1 MSAVRTVMVEAGD
14 TSWDVAAFV
23 EGETSVV
30 ERPPK
35 DDRPKAQKTILARL
49 LQQQDNML
57 NIVEELRALV
67 DEERTTST
75 ETLKALLTLQKQAV
89 DKKEVEI
96 AEADTNEQHEA
107 YDRCIRELG
116 FNDIIFDITRP
127 KINGAVVLTKK
138 EKDTLKSNQLG
149 YITHLFDPSIKR
161 KGKGPLPSDAK
172 SARQRAL
179 SILSKEQR
187 GLCKALITQFDAG
200 RDVRNEKQHP
210 TPDLATAL
218 ERTRDT
224 AGQYVQTL
232 ECFLATNPKKMKGAR
247 DTEETDLDL
256 FAAKGTYT
264 AISRLK
270 KDLENMKAE
279 KQTTEMRLEQ
289 RLAKK

>member
-1 MSAVRTVMVEAGD
+1 MVEAGD
-14 TSWDVAAFV
+14 TSWDVATFV

-35 DDRPKAQKTILARL
+35 DDRPKALLARL

-67 DEERTTST
+67 DEERTT
-75 ETLKALLTLQKQAV
+75 Q
-89 DKKEVEI
+89 KEVEI
-96 AEADTNEQHEA
+96 AEADINEQHEA

-127 KINGAVVLTKK
+127 KINGAIVLTKK

-149 YITHLFDPSIKR
+149 YISRLFDPSIKR
-161 KGKGPLPSDAK
+161 KGKGPLPSDAEP
-172 SARQRAL
+172 ARQRAL

-200 RDVRNEKQHP
+200 RDVRNEKQYP
-210 TPDLATAL
+210 APDLATAL
-218 ERTRDT
+218 EWTRDA

-264 AISRLK
+264 AVSRLK

-279 KQTTEMRLEQ
+279 KQTTERRLEQ